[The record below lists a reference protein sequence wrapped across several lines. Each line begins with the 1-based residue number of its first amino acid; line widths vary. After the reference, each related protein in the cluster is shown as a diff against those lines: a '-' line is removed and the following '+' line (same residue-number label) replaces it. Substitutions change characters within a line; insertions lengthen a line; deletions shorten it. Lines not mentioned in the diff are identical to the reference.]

1 MYNEDVMTIVI
12 FLLGLCVGSFLNVLI
27 CRLPCGQSADGRSR
41 CPRCRKTLRW
51 RELAPLVSFLI
62 QKGRCRGCAKKIS
75 WQYPMLE
82 LVTAVLFVFVYA
94 PQNFILNG
102 LLFVSV
108 SAMLVVFMIDL
119 QYGLILDA
127 IIWPAAII
135 ISILQVLSGTSI
147 FNLLSA
153 ALLAGGFFALQW
165 VFSKG
170 KWIGEG
176 DIGLGILMGLILG
189 WPNILSALFFAYV
202 GGALIS
208 LLLLALRKKTLKSAV
223 PFGVFL
229 APATLAALLWGE
241 QLIKWYLSTL

>member
-1 MYNEDVMTIVI
+1 MI
-12 FLLGLCVGSFLNVLI
+12 FFVFLAGLCIGSFLNILI
-27 CRLPCGQSADGRSR
+27 CRLPCGQSADGRSK

-51 RELAPLVSFLI
+51 HELIPLVSFVM
-62 QKGRCRGCAKKIS
+62 QKSKCRGCDKKIS
-75 WQYPMLE
+75 WQYPLVE
-82 LVTAVLFVFVYA
+82 LITAGLFIFVYTH
-94 PQNFILNG
+94 QNFFSNA

-108 SAMLVVFMIDL
+108 SALLVIFMIDL

-127 IIWPAAII
+127 VIWPAAILVG
-135 ISILQVLSGTSI
+135 ILQVMNSATI

-208 LLLLALRKKTLKSAV
+208 LLLLALCKKTLKSAM

-241 QLIKWYLSTL
+241 KIIKWYLSTL

>member
-1 MYNEDVMTIVI
+1 MIIII
-12 FLLGLCVGSFLNVLI
+12 FLLGLCIGSFLNVLI
-27 CRLPCGQSADGRSR
+27 CRLPCGQSADGRSK

-51 RELAPLVSFLI
+51 YELVPLTSFLI
-62 QKGRCRGCAKKIS
+62 QKGKCRGCDKKIS
-75 WQYPMLE
+75 WQYPLLE
-82 LVTAVLFVFVYA
+82 LATAALFVIFYT
-94 PQNFILNG
+94 PQNFFLNA

-108 SAMLVVFMIDL
+108 SAMIVIFMIDW

-127 IIWPAAII
+127 VIWPAAII
-135 ISILQVLSGTSI
+135 IGILQVINNATIL
-147 FNLLSA
+147 NLVSA

-189 WPNILSALFFAYV
+189 WPNILAALFFAYV
-202 GGALIS
+202 GGAIIS
-208 LLLLALRKKTLKSAV
+208 LILLVLRKKTFKSAV

-241 QLIKWYLSTL
+241 KVIKWYLSTV

>member
-1 MYNEDVMTIVI
+1 MYNDDNMTVFI
-12 FLLGLCVGSFLNVLI
+12 FILGLCIGSFLNVLI
-27 CRLPCGQSADGRSR
+27 CRLPCGQSADGRSQ

-51 RELAPLVSFLI
+51 HELIPLASFLI
-62 QKGRCRGCAKKIS
+62 QKGKCRGCDKKIS
-75 WQYPMLE
+75 WQYPLVE
-82 LVTAVLFVFVYA
+82 LITAAMFVFVYN
-94 PQNFILNG
+94 PQNIVLSVF
-102 LLFVSV
+102 LFVAV
-108 SAMLVVFMIDL
+108 SALLVIFMIDL

-127 IIWPAAII
+127 IIWPTAILVG
-135 ISILQVLSGTSI
+135 ILQVMNGATI

-170 KWIGEG
+170 RWIGEG

-208 LLLLALRKKTLKSAV
+208 LLLLALRKKTIKSAI
-223 PFGVFL
+223 PFGIFL
-229 APATLAALLWGE
+229 APATLIALLWGE
-241 QLIKWYLSTL
+241 QLIKWYLNTL

>member
-1 MYNEDVMTIVI
+1 MFLVI

-27 CRLPCGQSADGRSR
+27 CRLPCDQSADGRSK
-41 CPRCRKTLRW
+41 CPRCRQALRW
-51 RELAPLVSFLI
+51 HELIPLISFVL

-82 LVTAVLFVFVYA
+82 LATAALFVFVYT
-94 PQNFILNG
+94 PQNFLLNG

-127 IIWPAAII
+127 IIWPSAILVG
-135 ISILQVLSGTSI
+135 ILQVMNGAAI

-170 KWIGEG
+170 RWIGDG

-189 WPNILSALFFAYV
+189 WPNILSSLFFAYV

-208 LLLLALRKKTLKSAV
+208 LFLLATRKKTFKSDL

-241 QLIKWYLSTL
+241 KLIKWYLSTL

>member
-1 MYNEDVMTIVI
+1 MYNASIMIIII
-12 FLLGLCVGSFLNVLI
+12 FLLGLCIGSFLNVLI
-27 CRLPCGQSADGRSR
+27 CRLPCGQSADGRSK
-41 CPRCRKTLRW
+41 CPRCRKTLSW
-51 RELAPLVSFLI
+51 HELVPLASFLI

-75 WQYPMLE
+75 WQYPALE
-82 LVTAVLFVFVYA
+82 LVTAAFFVFVYT
-94 PQNFILNG
+94 PENFVLNA

-108 SAMLVVFMIDL
+108 STMIVVFMIDL

-127 IIWPAAII
+127 VIWPSAILVG
-135 ISILQVLSGTSI
+135 ILQVLTGASI

-153 ALLAGGFFALQW
+153 VLVAGGFFALQW

-170 KWIGEG
+170 RWIGDG

-202 GGALIS
+202 GGAFIS
-208 LLLLALRKKTLKSAV
+208 LFLLALRKKTLKSAV

-229 APATLAALLWGE
+229 APATLVALLWGSE
-241 QLIKWYLSTL
+241 LIKWYLSTI